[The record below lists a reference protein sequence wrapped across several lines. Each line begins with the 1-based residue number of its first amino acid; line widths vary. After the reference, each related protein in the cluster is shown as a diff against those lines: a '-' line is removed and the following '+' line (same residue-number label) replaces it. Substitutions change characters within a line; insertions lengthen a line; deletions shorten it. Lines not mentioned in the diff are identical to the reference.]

1 MRKKRERQTI
11 INGVSIGVNR
21 YPDPTERKR
30 KEKER
35 TLQHQAEA
43 SKGGVGKREGE
54 KEEGKDSAEKHAS
67 DDDATVKYARVH
79 ATPQPTTG
87 ESGTSSLQAQE
98 KKIGVA
104 AQVSEGQISHT
115 TTRIHKYIV

>member
-30 KEKER
+30 KEKGKDPS
-35 TLQHQAEA
+35 APGG
-43 SKGGVGKREGE
+43 SKQGWSRKREGE

-79 ATPQPTTG
+79 ATTQPTTG